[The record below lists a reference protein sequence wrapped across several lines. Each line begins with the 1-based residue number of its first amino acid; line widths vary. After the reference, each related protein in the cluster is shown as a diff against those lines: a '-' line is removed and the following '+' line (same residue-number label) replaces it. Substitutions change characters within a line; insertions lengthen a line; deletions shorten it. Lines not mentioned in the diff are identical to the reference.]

1 MKNNNKYI
9 NRYKNSVIR
18 EGVRFAATIYGY
30 ILFLPFLILQLVI
43 VAFLI
48 GNLLENSESIND
60 ILYSPLLNL
69 SKEYLY
75 HVFIVLQFLSRF
87 THFSPGILTA
97 VGVLLYTLLNNV
109 RSEYKDYSHLSDSNK
124 AYTLGYKTISF
135 YIVTIMGGV
144 FFIHFL
150 YGFLLNCGV
159 GENSLGSGSLYE
171 EELKLGELYMKFS
184 KEMPIPDS
192 DILYKKEF
200 IWVFL
205 FFSLFLLINAGIMK
219 KDPYYMSNK
228 VAKNINKLVDLEKK
242 IGYLE
247 DYISGLDFKKL
258 KKEKYFP
265 NIWRKGD
272 RILLLKFPMVY
283 FLIYILLLMLAVAVI
298 FILGKWNLDVNIN
311 YPKLYQLI
319 LLAVLIILLP
329 IAIYVILCWLF
340 SKSSEISQ
348 TKFIYV
354 VLNLI
359 LFIVNIPITLV
370 ILYTVERLLSVYDDS
385 IDSLIQGLSI
395 LISLSA
401 ALLSLLWF
409 VFVIKRLYSSILKND
424 GDQSNFN
431 FRKLRK
437 FFILW
442 KVWVKVQKLHREEI
456 FFTDKEWDEW
466 YIQYNFIKRYCQIR
480 IQEDNIL
487 NNREMRNGLY
497 YLLNKTF
504 L

>member
-18 EGVRFAATIYGY
+18 EGVRFATTIYGY
-30 ILFLPFLILQLVI
+30 ILLLPFLILQLVI
-43 VAFLI
+43 AVFLLC
-48 GNLLENSESIND
+48 NLLEKSESIND
-60 ILYSPLLNL
+60 ILYSSLLNL
-69 SKEYLY
+69 FRGYLY
-75 HVFIVLQFLSRF
+75 YVFIVLQFLSRF
-87 THFSPGILTA
+87 THFNPGILTA

-124 AYTLGYKTISF
+124 AYTLGYKTVSF
-135 YIVTIMGGV
+135 YVVTIMGGV

-171 EELKLGELYMKFS
+171 EELKWGEIYMKFS
-184 KEMPIPDS
+184 KETPIPDS

-242 IGYLE
+242 FGYLE

-258 KKEKYFP
+258 KKEKYYP

-272 RILLLKFPMVY
+272 RIFLLKFPMVY
-283 FLIYILLLMLAVAVI
+283 FLIYILLLILVAAPI

-319 LLAVLIILLP
+319 LLVVLIILLP
-329 IAIYVILCWLF
+329 IAMYVILCWLF

-348 TKFIYV
+348 NRFIYF
-354 VLNLI
+354 LLSLT
-359 LFIVNIPITLV
+359 LFMANIPITLIV
-370 ILYTVERLLSVYDDS
+370 LYTVEKLLSVYDDN
-385 IDSLIQGLSI
+385 IDNLIQWGSI
-395 LISLSA
+395 FISLFA
-401 ALLSLLWF
+401 FLFSLLWF
-409 VFVIKRLYSSILKND
+409 VYVIKRLYSSILKND

-431 FRKLRK
+431 FLKLHK

-456 FFTDKEWDEW
+456 FFIDKEWDEW

-480 IQEDNIL
+480 VQEDNSL
-487 NNREMRNGLY
+487 NNRGMRDGLY